1 MDRYGKISVWSRYS
15 AQILFYNHP
24 QIPGFMQLCSA
35 VGRLDLLGGGGG
47 GGNHERRSRK
57 LLGGFPLKYLKYR
70 VSDIAFSA
78 FREHSFPALFK

>member
-35 VGRLDLLGGGGG
+35 VGRLDLLGLLGGGG
-47 GGNHERRSRK
+47 GE
-57 LLGGFPLKYLKYR
+57 
-70 VSDIAFSA
+70 ITSA
-78 FREHSFPALFK
+78 EAASC

>member
-35 VGRLDLLGGGGG
+35 VARLDLLGG
-47 GGNHERRSRK
+47 ESRAPK
-57 LLGGFPLKYLKYR
+57 PQAARGVPPKVFEIQGL
-70 VSDIAFSA
+70 
-78 FREHSFPALFK
+78 

>member
-1 MDRYGKISVWSRYS
+1 MDRYGKIIVWSRYS

-35 VGRLDLLGGGGG
+35 LARLDLLGGG
-47 GGNHERRSRK
+47 GGNHERRSLK

>member
-24 QIPGFMQLCSA
+24 QIPGFMQCRSK
-35 VGRLDLLGGGGG
+35 VRFIGGGGGGG

-57 LLGGFPLKYLKYR
+57 LLRGFPLKYLKYR

-78 FREHSFPALFK
+78 FREHSFPTLFK

>member
-35 VGRLDLLGGGGG
+35 VARLDLLGGGGG
-47 GGNHERRSRK
+47 GESRAPK
-57 LLGGFPLKYLKYR
+57 PQAARGVPPKVFE
-70 VSDIAFSA
+70 I
-78 FREHSFPALFK
+78 

>member
-47 GGNHERRSRK
+47 ESPAPKPQAARGVPPKVFEIRGLWYTIFSLPR
-57 LLGGFPLKYLKYR
+57 
-70 VSDIAFSA
+70 AFISST
-78 FREHSFPALFK
+78 F

>member
-47 GGNHERRSRK
+47 G
-57 LLGGFPLKYLKYR
+57 
-70 VSDIAFSA
+70 ITSA
-78 FREHSFPALFK
+78 EAASC